1 VSLLAYGL
9 EMEQL
14 KVELEEE
21 TVTYGGSAA
30 ASSSVG
36 SSSSPRPMEGL
47 NETGPPP
54 FLTKTYDM
62 VEDPATD
69 TVVSWSSGRNSFI
82 VWDSHK
88 FSTTLL
94 PRYFK
99 HSNFSSFIRQLN
111 TYNLKTVRKDSS
123 VPVLK
128 KLVLVLQGFRKIDP
142 DRWEF
147 ANEGFLAGQK
157 HLLKSIKRRRN
168 MGLQTVV
175 NQQGSGSG
183 MSCVEVGQYGFE
195 GEVERLKRDHS
206 LLVAEVVR
214 LRQQQH
220 NSKSQVAE
228 MEHRLLVT
236 EKRQQQ
242 MMTFLAKALNNPNF
256 VQQFALMSKEKKG
269 LFGSDVGRKRRLT
282 SSPSLGTIEE
292 RVLHDQE
299 FDRMKDDME
308 TLLAAAIDDE
318 ASNLVA
324 ASKDEQCL
332 EAMNVMMEDG
342 SLEPEIDVKV
352 EDLVASP
359 LDWGSED
366 LHDIVDQM
374 GFLGSEP

>member
-1 VSLLAYGL
+1 MEQPKL
-9 EMEQL
+9 EM
-14 KVELEEE
+14 EEE
-21 TVTYGGSAA
+21 TVTFAGSAA

-54 FLTKTYDM
+54 FLTKTYEM

-69 TVVSWSSGRNSFI
+69 TVVSWSNGRNSFV

-111 TYNLKTVRKDSS
+111 TY
-123 VPVLK
+123 
-128 KLVLVLQGFRKIDP
+128 GFRKIDP

-157 HLLKSIKRRRN
+157 HLLKNIKRRRN
-168 MGLQTVV
+168 MGSQNV
-175 NQQGSGSG
+175 NQQGSGSGSG
-183 MSCVEVGQYGFE
+183 MSCVEVGQYGFD

-206 LLVAEVVR
+206 VLVAEVVR

-220 NSKSQVAE
+220 SSKTQVAA
-228 MEHRLLVT
+228 MEQRLLVT

-256 VQQFALMSKEKKG
+256 VQQFALMSKEKKSMFG
-269 LFGSDVGRKRRLT
+269 LDVGRKRRLT
-282 SSPSLGTIEE
+282 SSPSLGTVEE
-292 RVLHDQE
+292 SLLHDQG

-308 TLLAAAIDDE
+308 TLLAAAIDNE
-318 ASNLVA
+318 SCNLMPT
-324 ASKDEQCL
+324 KEEQCL

-342 SLEPEIDVKV
+342 NLEVDLDVKV
-352 EDLVASP
+352 EDLVGSP
-359 LDWGSED
+359 LDWDCQD
-366 LHDIVDQM
+366 LHDMVDQM

>member
-1 VSLLAYGL
+1 
-9 EMEQL
+9 MEHL
-14 KVELEEE
+14 KVEFEEE
-21 TVTYGGSAA
+21 TVTYGGSAAA

-69 TVVSWSSGRNSFI
+69 TVVSWSNGRNSFI

-111 TYNLKTVRKDSS
+111 TY
-123 VPVLK
+123 
-128 KLVLVLQGFRKIDP
+128 GFRKIDP

-168 MGLQTVV
+168 MGLQTVSH
-175 NQQGSGSG
+175 QQGTGSSG

-206 LLVAEVVR
+206 VLVAEVVR

-228 MEHRLLVT
+228 MEQRLLVT

-256 VQQFALMSKEKKG
+256 VQQFALMSKERKA

-292 RVLHDQE
+292 GLLHDQE
-299 FDRMKDDME
+299 FDRMKNDME
-308 TLLAAAIDDE
+308 TLLAAAIDNE
-318 ASNLVA
+318 SSSLVPNK
-324 ASKDEQCL
+324 KDE
-332 EAMNVMMEDG
+332 EALNLMMEDG
-342 SLEPEIDVKV
+342 HLEPEIDVKV

>member
-1 VSLLAYGL
+1 
-9 EMEQL
+9 MEEL
-14 KVELEEE
+14 KVEMEEE
-21 TVTYGGSAA
+21 TVTFTGSVA

-54 FLTKTYDM
+54 FLTKTYEM

-69 TVVSWSSGRNSFI
+69 TVVSWSNGRNSFV

-111 TYNLKTVRKDSS
+111 TY
-123 VPVLK
+123 
-128 KLVLVLQGFRKIDP
+128 GFRKIDP

-157 HLLKSIKRRRN
+157 HLLKNIKRRRN
-168 MGLQTVV
+168 MGLQNV
-175 NQQGSGSG
+175 NQQGSGSGSGSG
-183 MSCVEVGQYGFE
+183 MSCVEVGQYGFD

-206 LLVAEVVR
+206 VLVAEVVR

-220 NSKSQVAE
+220 SSKSQVAA
-228 MEHRLLVT
+228 MEQRLLVT

-256 VQQFALMSKEKKG
+256 VQQFALMSKEKKS
-269 LFGSDVGRKRRLT
+269 LFGLDVGRKRRLT
-282 SSPSLGTIEE
+282 STPSLGTMEE
-292 RVLHDQE
+292 NLLHDQE

-308 TLLAAAIDDE
+308 TLLAAAIDNE
-318 ASNLVA
+318 SSNLMPM
-324 ASKDEQCL
+324 KEEQCF
-332 EAMNVMMEDG
+332 EAMNMMMGDG
-342 SLEPEIDVKV
+342 NLEAELDVKV
-352 EDLVASP
+352 EDLVGSP
-359 LDWGSED
+359 LDWDSQD
-366 LHDIVDQM
+366 LHDMVDQM

>member
-1 VSLLAYGL
+1 
-9 EMEQL
+9 MEQL
-14 KVELEEE
+14 KVEFEEE
-21 TVTYGGSAA
+21 TVTYGGATAA

-54 FLTKTYDM
+54 FLTKTYEM

-69 TVVSWSSGRNSFI
+69 TVVSWSNGRNSFI

-111 TYNLKTVRKDSS
+111 TY
-123 VPVLK
+123 
-128 KLVLVLQGFRKIDP
+128 GFRKIDP

-168 MGLQTVV
+168 MGLQNV
-175 NQQGSGSG
+175 NQSGSGSG

-206 LLVAEVVR
+206 VLVAEVVR

-220 NSKSQVAE
+220 NSKSQVAA
-228 MEHRLLVT
+228 MEQRLLTT

-256 VQQFALMSKEKKG
+256 VQQFALMSKERKS
-269 LFGSDVGRKRRLT
+269 LFGLDGGRKRRLT
-282 SSPSLGTIEE
+282 SSPSMGTMEE
-292 RVLHDQE
+292 RMLHDQE
-299 FDRMKDDME
+299 FDRMKEDME
-308 TLLAAAIDDE
+308 TLLAAAIDNE
-318 ASNLVA
+318 SSNLMPT
-324 ASKDEQCL
+324 KDEQCL
-332 EAMNVMMEDG
+332 EAMNVMMED
-342 SLEPEIDVKV
+342 SNLEAEMDVKV

>member
-1 VSLLAYGL
+1 
-9 EMEQL
+9 MEQL
-14 KVELEEE
+14 KVEMEEE
-21 TVTYGGSAA
+21 TVTYGGSTAA

-54 FLTKTYDM
+54 FLTKTYEM

-111 TYNLKTVRKDSS
+111 TY
-123 VPVLK
+123 
-128 KLVLVLQGFRKIDP
+128 GFRKIDP

-157 HLLKSIKRRRN
+157 HLLKHIKRRRN
-168 MGLQTVV
+168 MGLQNV
-175 NQQGSGSG
+175 NQQASGSG

-220 NSKSQVAE
+220 SSKNQVAA
-228 MEHRLLVT
+228 MEQRLHTT
-236 EKRQQQ
+236 EKRQKQ

-256 VQQFALMSKEKKG
+256 VQQFALMSKEKKS
-269 LFGSDVGRKRRLT
+269 LFGLDGGRKRRLT
-282 SSPSLGTIEE
+282 SSPSIGSLEE
-292 RVLHDQE
+292 KLLQDQE

-318 ASNLVA
+318 SSRLMPT
-324 ASKDEQCL
+324 KEEQCL
-332 EAMNVMMEDG
+332 EAMNAMMEDG
-342 SLEPEIDVKV
+342 RNLEAEMDVKV
-352 EDLVASP
+352 EDFVDSP

-374 GFLGSEP
+374 GFLGSEH

>member
-1 VSLLAYGL
+1 
-9 EMEQL
+9 MEQL
-14 KVELEEE
+14 KVEMEEE
-21 TVTYGGSAA
+21 TVTFCGSAA

-54 FLTKTYDM
+54 FLTKTYEM

-69 TVVSWSSGRNSFI
+69 TVVSWSNGRNSFV

-111 TYNLKTVRKDSS
+111 TY
-123 VPVLK
+123 
-128 KLVLVLQGFRKIDP
+128 GFRKIDP

-157 HLLKSIKRRRN
+157 HLLKNIKRRRN
-168 MGLQTVV
+168 MGLQNV
-175 NQQGSGSG
+175 NQQGSGSGSG
-183 MSCVEVGQYGFE
+183 MSCVEVGQYGFD
-195 GEVERLKRDHS
+195 GEIERLKRDHGV
-206 LLVAEVVR
+206 LVAEVVR

-220 NSKSQVAE
+220 SSKSQVAA
-228 MEHRLLVT
+228 MEQRLLAT

-256 VQQFALMSKEKKG
+256 VQQFALMSKEKKSMFG
-269 LFGSDVGRKRRLT
+269 LDVGRKRRLT
-282 SSPSLGTIEE
+282 STPSLGTMEE
-292 RVLHDQE
+292 NLLHDQG
-299 FDRMKDDME
+299 FDGMKDDME
-308 TLLAAAIDDE
+308 SLLAAAIDNE
-318 ASNLVA
+318 SSNLVP
-324 ASKDEQCL
+324 SKEEQCL
-332 EAMNVMMEDG
+332 EAMNGMMEDDN
-342 SLEPEIDVKV
+342 LELDVKV
-352 EDLVASP
+352 EDLVGSP
-359 LDWGSED
+359 LDWDSQD
-366 LHDIVDQM
+366 LHDMVDQM

>member
-1 VSLLAYGL
+1 ME
-9 EMEQL
+9 EM
-14 KVELEEE
+14 KVENEEE
-21 TVTYGGSAA
+21 TVTFTGSAA

-54 FLTKTYDM
+54 FLTKTYEM

-69 TVVSWSSGRNSFI
+69 TVVSWSNGRNSFV

-99 HSNFSSFIRQLN
+99 HNNFSSFIRQLN
-111 TYNLKTVRKDSS
+111 TY
-123 VPVLK
+123 
-128 KLVLVLQGFRKIDP
+128 GFRKIDP

-157 HLLKSIKRRRN
+157 HLLKNIKRRRN
-168 MGLQTVV
+168 MGMQSV
-175 NQQGSGSG
+175 NQQESG
-183 MSCVEVGQYGFE
+183 MSCVEVGQYGFD

-206 LLVAEVVR
+206 ILVAEVVR

-220 NSKSQVAE
+220 NSKSQVAA
-228 MEHRLLVT
+228 MEQRLLFT
-236 EKRQQQ
+236 EKRQQK

-256 VQQFALMSKEKKG
+256 VQQFAMMSKEKKS
-269 LFGSDVGRKRRLT
+269 LFGLNGGRKRRLT
-282 SSPSLGTIEE
+282 SSPSLGTMEENVIE
-292 RVLHDQE
+292 DQE
-299 FDRMKDDME
+299 FDRMKNDME
-308 TLLAAAIDDE
+308 TLLAAAIDNE
-318 ASNLVA
+318 SSNLNG
-324 ASKDEQCL
+324 EQCL
-332 EAMNVMMEDG
+332 EDMNVMMGDG
-342 SLEPEIDVKV
+342 NLKGEEEVKV
-352 EDLVASP
+352 EDLVESP
-359 LDWGSED
+359 LDWDSQD

>member
-1 VSLLAYGL
+1 
-9 EMEQL
+9 MEEL
-14 KVELEEE
+14 KVEMEEE
-21 TVTYGGSAA
+21 TVTFTGSVA

-54 FLTKTYDM
+54 FLTKTYEM

-69 TVVSWSSGRNSFI
+69 TVVSWSNGRNSFV

-111 TYNLKTVRKDSS
+111 TY
-123 VPVLK
+123 
-128 KLVLVLQGFRKIDP
+128 GFRKIDP

-157 HLLKSIKRRRN
+157 HLLKNIKRRRN
-168 MGLQTVV
+168 MGLQNV
-175 NQQGSGSG
+175 NQQGSG
-183 MSCVEVGQYGFE
+183 MSCVEVGQYGFD
-195 GEVERLKRDHS
+195 GEVERLKRDHGV
-206 LLVAEVVR
+206 LVAEVVR

-220 NSKSQVAE
+220 SSKSQVAA
-228 MEHRLLVT
+228 MEQRLLVT

-256 VQQFALMSKEKKG
+256 VQQFAVMSKEKKS
-269 LFGSDVGRKRRLT
+269 LFGLDVGRKRRLT
-282 SSPSLGTIEE
+282 STPSLGTMEE
-292 RVLHDQE
+292 NLLHDQE

-308 TLLAAAIDDE
+308 TLFAAAIDDE
-318 ASNLVA
+318 ASN
-324 ASKDEQCL
+324 SMPTKEEQCL
-332 EAMNVMMEDG
+332 EAMNVMMRDG
-342 SLEPEIDVKV
+342 NLEAELDVKV
-352 EDLVASP
+352 EDLVGSP
-359 LDWGSED
+359 LDWDSQD
-366 LHDIVDQM
+366 LHDMVDQM

>member
-1 VSLLAYGL
+1 
-9 EMEQL
+9 MEQQL

-69 TVVSWSSGRNSFI
+69 TVVSWSNGRNSFI

-94 PRYFK
+94 PRFFK

-111 TYNLKTVRKDSS
+111 TY
-123 VPVLK
+123 
-128 KLVLVLQGFRKIDP
+128 GFRKIDP

-168 MGLQTVV
+168 MGLQTV
-175 NQQGSGSG
+175 NQQGSGSGSGSGSG

-206 LLVAEVVR
+206 VLVAEVVR

-228 MEHRLLVT
+228 MEQRLLVT

-242 MMTFLAKALNNPNF
+242 MMAFLAKALNNPNF

-292 RVLHDQE
+292 RVLHDHME

-318 ASNLVA
+318 AS
-324 ASKDEQCL
+324 KDEQCL

-342 SLEPEIDVKV
+342 PLEPEIDVKV

>member
-1 VSLLAYGL
+1 
-9 EMEQL
+9 MEQQL

-69 TVVSWSSGRNSFI
+69 TVVSWSNGRNSFI

-94 PRYFK
+94 PRFFK

-111 TYNLKTVRKDSS
+111 TY
-123 VPVLK
+123 
-128 KLVLVLQGFRKIDP
+128 GFRKIDP

-168 MGLQTVV
+168 MGLQTV
-175 NQQGSGSG
+175 NQQGSGSGSGSG

-206 LLVAEVVR
+206 VLVAEVVR

-228 MEHRLLVT
+228 MEQRLLVT

-292 RVLHDQE
+292 RVLHDHME

-318 ASNLVA
+318 ASE
-324 ASKDEQCL
+324 DEQCL

-342 SLEPEIDVKV
+342 PLEPEIDVKV

>member
-1 VSLLAYGL
+1 
-9 EMEQL
+9 MEQL
-14 KVELEEE
+14 KVEFEEE
-21 TVTYGGSAA
+21 TVTYGGSGA

-54 FLTKTYDM
+54 FLTKTYEM

-69 TVVSWSSGRNSFI
+69 TVVSWSNGRNSFI

-111 TYNLKTVRKDSS
+111 TY
-123 VPVLK
+123 
-128 KLVLVLQGFRKIDP
+128 GFRKIDP

-168 MGLQTVV
+168 MGLQTV

-206 LLVAEVVR
+206 VLVAEVVR

-228 MEHRLLVT
+228 MEQRLLVT

-256 VQQFALMSKEKKG
+256 VQQFALMSKEKRG

-282 SSPSLGTIEE
+282 SSPSLGTTEE
-292 RVLHDQE
+292 RVLPDQE

-308 TLLAAAIDDE
+308 TLLAAAIDNE
-318 ASNLVA
+318 SSNLV

-342 SLEPEIDVKV
+342 HLEPEIYVKV

>member
-1 VSLLAYGL
+1 MFLFSL
-9 EMEQL
+9 
-14 KVELEEE
+14 
-21 TVTYGGSAA
+21 
-30 ASSSVG
+30 
-36 SSSSPRPMEGL
+36 
-47 NETGPPP
+47 
-54 FLTKTYDM
+54 
-62 VEDPATD
+62 
-69 TVVSWSSGRNSFI
+69 
-82 VWDSHK
+82 
-88 FSTTLL
+88 TTL
-94 PRYFK
+94 
-99 HSNFSSFIRQLN
+99 SFDL
-111 TYNLKTVRKDSS
+111 
-123 VPVLK
+123 VP
-128 KLVLVLQGFRKIDP
+128 GFRKIDP

-168 MGLQTVV
+168 MGLQTV
-175 NQQGSGSG
+175 NQQGSGSGSGSG

-206 LLVAEVVR
+206 VLVAEVVR

-228 MEHRLLVT
+228 MEQRLLVT

-318 ASNLVA
+318 AS
-324 ASKDEQCL
+324 KDEQCL

-342 SLEPEIDVKV
+342 PLEPEIDVKV

>member
-1 VSLLAYGL
+1 
-9 EMEQL
+9 MEQL

-21 TVTYGGSAA
+21 TVTYGG
-30 ASSSVG
+30 SSSVG

-54 FLTKTYDM
+54 FLTKTYEM

-69 TVVSWSSGRNSFI
+69 AVVSWSSGRNSFI

-111 TYNLKTVRKDSS
+111 TY
-123 VPVLK
+123 
-128 KLVLVLQGFRKIDP
+128 GFRKIDP

-157 HLLKSIKRRRN
+157 HLLKGIKRRRN
-168 MGLQTVV
+168 MSV

-183 MSCVEVGQYGFE
+183 SGSGVSCVEVGQYGFE

-206 LLVAEVVR
+206 VLVAEVVR
-214 LRQQQH
+214 LRQHQH
-220 NSKSQVAE
+220 NSKNQVAV
-228 MEHRLLVT
+228 MEQRLLIT

-256 VQQFALMSKEKKG
+256 VQQFALMSKEKKN
-269 LFGSDVGRKRRLT
+269 LFGLDVGRKRRLT
-282 SSPSLGTIEE
+282 SSSSMGPVDE
-292 RVLHDQE
+292 RVLLDQE
-299 FDRMKDDME
+299 FDRMKEDME
-308 TLLAAAIDDE
+308 TLLAAAIDNE
-318 ASNLVA
+318 SSNLMPT
-324 ASKDEQCL
+324 KEEQCF
-332 EAMNVMMEDG
+332 EAMNERMED
-342 SLEPEIDVKV
+342 SNLEAEMDVKV
-352 EDLVASP
+352 EDLVDSP
-359 LDWGSED
+359 LDWDSED

-374 GFLGSEP
+374 GFLGSEA